1 MAGDNVIH
9 IRFHEDLAQ
18 DRSPELGRLLNR
30 MRYNMEMEVWLRKNR
45 EARPTEDPDTWDW
58 EALDRLD
65 RQYEMVGLP

>member
-1 MAGDNVIH
+1 MTDNVIH

-18 DRSPELGRLLNR
+18 DQSPELGRLLNR